1 MEQSERIYHGSP
13 FLRRVTIRGD
23 RVRDGQHPFNLPIF
37 ADGLDLAL
45 TTPITFL
52 VGDNGTGKSSLL
64 EAIAWASGFASRGG
78 AREYRYADG
87 EDGHALGRALFLA
100 WGQKVKD
107 GFFLR
112 AETFF
117 NFATYLEDAESDFRA
132 YGGRSLHRQS
142 HGEAFLALFNN
153 RFEDGL
159 YILDEP
165 EAALSPQRQLAF
177 LRILHTL
184 TAPRI
189 AQFIVA
195 THSPML
201 LAFPGATVLSLDSG
215 RVERVDYRDTEHYL
229 LTKGFLEA
237 PERYFRHLLDEA
249 PEA

>member
-1 MEQSERIYHGSP
+1 MQ
-13 FLRRVTIRGD
+13 
-23 RVRDGQHPFNLPIF
+23 DGQHPFNLPIF
-37 ADGLDLAL
+37 AEGLDLAL
-45 TTPITFL
+45 ATPVTFL
-52 VGDNGTGKSSLL
+52 VGENGTGKSSLL
-64 EAIAWASGFASRGG
+64 EAIAWASGFGSRGG
-78 AREYRYADG
+78 ARDYRYTEG
-87 EDGHALGRALFLA
+87 EDGHALGRALSLA
-100 WGQKVKD
+100 WGQKVSD

-117 NFATYLEDAESDFRA
+117 NFATYLEEADSNFRA

-201 LAFPGATVLSLDSG
+201 LAFPGAIVLSLDGG
-215 RVERVDYRDTEHYL
+215 RLEQVDYRDTEHYL
-229 LTKGFLEA
+229 LTKSFLDA
-237 PERYFRHLLDEA
+237 PERYFRHLLDDATESA
-249 PEA
+249 E